1 MRHWKSWSGNSLLCL
16 VLLAGSAEA
25 QNTGTVNSCK
35 ATAAAPAY
43 AEGSRQPL
51 SCDLSGTLRATG
63 GGGGGGAVTMADG
76 ADAAQGTT
84 TDAAKTDSTLS
95 GTVIAWL
102 KGIVKILAD
111 VWDSVNHRLKV
122 DGSGV
127 TQPVSGTF
135 WQATQPVSLASVP
148 SHAVTNAGT
157 FAVQAA
163 QSGTWT
169 VQPGNTANTTAWLF
183 KLDQTGTNND
193 VDLASAIPAGSNLIG
208 QAAPV
213 ATATT
218 TNTTSTCYLSSAATT
233 NATNCKSSAGNIY
246 AIRAINTTGTLYYL
260 RLYNAAAAPTCSSAT
275 GFIETHPIPASSTG
289 AGMILSVPVGIAY
302 GTGIGFCLTGG
313 GSSTDNTNAATGVYL
328 SIYYK

>member
-16 VLLAGSAEA
+16 VLLVGSAEA

-35 ATAAAPAY
+35 ATAVAPTY

-51 SCDLSGTLRATG
+51 SCDLSGTLRSTA
-63 GGGGGGAVTMADG
+63 GGGGGGASTIADG
-76 ADAAQGTT
+76 ADVAQGAT
-84 TDAAKTDSTLS
+84 TDAAKTDSTLA
-95 GTVIAWL
+95 GTAISWL

-135 WQATQPVSLASVP
+135 WQATQPVS
-148 SHAVTNAGT
+148 NAGT
-157 FAVQAA
+157 FATQAA

-208 QAAPV
+208 QVAPV

-218 TNTTSTCYLSSAATT
+218 TNATSTCYLTSAATT
-233 NATNCKSSAGNIY
+233 NSTNCKASAGNIY

-260 RLYNAAAAPTCSSAT
+260 RLYNASTAPTCSSAT
-275 GFIETHPIPASSTG
+275 NFIETHPIPASTTG
-289 AGMILSVPVGIAY
+289 AGMMLSVPVGIAY